1 MKRYTE
7 KHYDENGYYLICSGN
22 CETLNCGDCGI
33 LDKIVDRLATY
44 EDTGLEPEDF
54 KRAFNEDAVLKLA
67 GQALGI
73 TPDRLRELAQADR
86 LLGEKVYEPNKRGF
100 VSTYEVISV
109 HISYCSVLVGWNLID
124 GIYSNLNGF
133 EISALGKSVFLT
145 RAEAETAL
153 RREQDG

>member
-1 MKRYTE
+1 MERLT
-7 KHYDENGYYLICSGN
+7 NCRTLRSG
-22 CETLNCGDCGI
+22 
-33 LDKIVDRLATY
+33 VDLWEAVNRLAAI
-44 EDTGLEPEDF
+44 EDI
-54 KRAFNEDAVLKLA
+54 
-67 GQALGI
+67 LGDEYDL
-73 TPDRLRELAQADR
+73 DRLRELAQADR
-86 LLGEKVYEPNKRGF
+86 LLGKKVYEPNKRGI

>member
-1 MKRYTE
+1 MERLTRRLADGRACFKPHLYGHTNKE
-7 KHYDENGYYLICSGN
+7 AC
-22 CETLNCGDCGI
+22 
-33 LDKIVDRLATY
+33 DRLAAY
-44 EDTGLEPEDF
+44 EDTGLEPEDI
-54 KRAFNEDAVLKLA
+54 RNQLESMLDAV
-67 GQALGI
+67 ALYFET

-86 LLGEKVYEPNKRGF
+86 LLGKKVYEPNKRGF

-145 RAEAETAL
+145 REEAQAAL

>member
-1 MKRYTE
+1 MEKLTE
-7 KHYDENGYYLICSGN
+7 KLRYVLE
-22 CETLNCGDCGI
+22 DCI
-33 LDKIVDRLATY
+33 DCISPIQQEVINKAVDRLDAY
-44 EDTGLEPEDF
+44 EKTGMAPEDF
-54 KRAFNEDAVLKLA
+54 ERAFNEAAILKLA

-86 LLGEKVYEPNKRGF
+86 LLGKKVYEPNKRGI

-145 RAEAETAL
+145 RAEAKQAL

>member
-33 LDKIVDRLATY
+33 LDKIVDRLAVY
-44 EDTGLEPEDF
+44 EETGLEPEDF
-54 KRAFNEDAVLKLA
+54 KRAFNEAAVLKLA

-86 LLGEKVYEPNKRGF
+86 LLGKKVYEPNKRGF

-109 HISYCSVLVGWNLID
+109 HISYCSVLVGWTLID

-145 RAEAETAL
+145 REEAEAAL

>member
-1 MKRYTE
+1 MKRLTYWNE
-7 KHYDENGYYLICSGN
+7 ECDCWSYHGPSG
-22 CETLNCGDCGI
+22 DAA
-33 LDKIVDRLATY
+33 KRLAAY
-44 EDTGLEPEDF
+44 EDTGLEPEDI
-54 KRAFNEDAVLKLA
+54 V
-67 GQALGI
+67 AL
-73 TPDRLRELAQADR
+73 TRHPDFAIADYYKSLGLTMERIAELAQADR

-145 RAEAETAL
+145 RTEAEAAL

>member
-1 MKRYTE
+1 MERLTRRLADGRACFKPHLYGHTNKE
-7 KHYDENGYYLICSGN
+7 VC
-22 CETLNCGDCGI
+22 
-33 LDKIVDRLATY
+33 DRLAAY
-44 EDTGLEPEDF
+44 EETGLEPEEI
-54 KRAFNEDAVLKLA
+54 RNQLESMLDAV
-67 GQALGI
+67 ALYFET

-86 LLGEKVYEPNKRGF
+86 LLGKKVYEPNKRGF

-145 RAEAETAL
+145 RKEAEAAL
-153 RREQDG
+153 RREQDGQIKS

>member
-1 MKRYTE
+1 MKQLR
-7 KHYDENGYYLICSGN
+7 
-22 CETLNCGDCGI
+22 
-33 LDKIVDRLATY
+33 LDML
-44 EDTGLEPEDF
+44 
-54 KRAFNEDAVLKLA
+54 
-67 GQALGI
+67 
-73 TPDRLRELAQADR
+73 PDRLRELAQADR
-86 LLGEKVYEPNKRGF
+86 LLGKKVYEPNKRGF

-145 RAEAETAL
+145 RTEAESAL

>member
-1 MKRYTE
+1 M
-7 KHYDENGYYLICSGN
+7 
-22 CETLNCGDCGI
+22 
-33 LDKIVDRLATY
+33 
-44 EDTGLEPEDF
+44 
-54 KRAFNEDAVLKLA
+54 
-67 GQALGI
+67 
-73 TPDRLRELAQADR
+73 
-86 LLGEKVYEPNKRGF
+86 YEPNKRGV

>member
-1 MKRYTE
+1 M
-7 KHYDENGYYLICSGN
+7 DCIICGAWFGSAGYSKICST
-22 CETLNCGDCGI
+22 CERAMKQLR
-33 LDKIVDRLATY
+33 LDML
-44 EDTGLEPEDF
+44 
-54 KRAFNEDAVLKLA
+54 
-67 GQALGI
+67 
-73 TPDRLRELAQADR
+73 PDRLRELAQADR
-86 LLGEKVYEPNKRGF
+86 LLGKKVYEPNKRGF

-145 RAEAETAL
+145 RTEAESAL

>member
-1 MKRYTE
+1 MERLTRRLADGRACFKPHLYGHTNKE
-7 KHYDENGYYLICSGN
+7 VC
-22 CETLNCGDCGI
+22 
-33 LDKIVDRLATY
+33 DRLAAY

-54 KRAFNEDAVLKLA
+54 KSAFTEDALLKLI
-67 GQALGI
+67 GQFLGVA
-73 TPDRLRELAQADR
+73 PDRLRELAQADR
-86 LLGEKVYEPNKRGF
+86 LLGKKAYEPNKRGF

-145 RAEAETAL
+145 REEAEAAL
-153 RREQDG
+153 RREQK